1 MFLPLSMRL
10 PFVLLDKKIKVQRGG
25 EGERQRER
33 ERMTRSSEEITQN
46 KREEGER
53 KY

>member
-1 MFLPLSMRL
+1 MFLPLSMCL

-33 ERMTRSSEEITQN
+33 ERENDKEQ
-46 KREEGER
+46 
-53 KY
+53 